1 MIMNGEANDIPF
13 GVRFSLLSRCDDSLD
28 KTPFRCAL
36 LLLAAAAA
44 LAKDPAAL
52 NASRPPPGELEG
64 GIPAADIAA
73 DGGCKPVNAAG
84 CGIIGN
90 GGP

>member
-1 MIMNGEANDIPF
+1 MNIPF
-13 GVRFSLLSRCDDSLD
+13 GVRFSLLSRCEDSLD
-28 KTPFRCAL
+28 NETPFKCV

-73 DGGCKPVNAAG
+73 AAAADGGCKPVKAAG